1 MKIKPLIPFIA
12 AVVAAVGMGIIDPSM
27 PVRSQEN
34 RSPSAFIAID
44 GDTIKSPAGV
54 KYRLLGLD
62 APETYLAKCIE
73 ELDLGTAAK
82 RRLQELIDTGKAR
95 LVESG
100 RIDKYGRTLATLH
113 IAGADVA
120 GILIKEGLARPYA
133 GGKREGW
140 CPAVTQ

>member
-1 MKIKPLIPFIA
+1 MKLKPLIPYIA
-12 AVVAAVGMGIIDPSM
+12 AGVAVITIGLADWAL
-27 PVRSQEN
+27 SQES
-34 RSPSAFIAID
+34 RSPSAFVAID
-44 GDTIKSPAGV
+44 GDTIKSPAGIR
-54 KYRLLGLD
+54 YRLLGLD
-62 APETYLAKCIE
+62 APETYLAKCID

-100 RIDKYGRTLATLH
+100 RLDKYGRTLATLY

-140 CPAVTQ
+140 CPAAAQ